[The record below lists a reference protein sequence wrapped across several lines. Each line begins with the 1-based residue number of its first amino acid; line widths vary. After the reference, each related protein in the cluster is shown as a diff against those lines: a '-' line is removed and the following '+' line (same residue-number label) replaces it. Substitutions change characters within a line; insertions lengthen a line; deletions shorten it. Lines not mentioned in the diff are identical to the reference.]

1 MLDALGLAEKPVPD
15 PWCPIVLTERLDLV
29 LTGVGKANA
38 AGAVARTRRPRHAG
52 VLSLGLAG
60 ALPSPDSSPPPQLGA
75 VILADACR
83 LADDGLALPDRFL
96 TQADLGFPA
105 VERLGESFPTD
116 PEWRRALAPLADRI
130 GGVATVSTCSG
141 TDAQAAEIAR
151 RSNGALVED
160 MESAAVG
167 LVAARLGVPF
177 ACLRVVSNHT
187 GDREH
192 QRWDLDLAFSVLAR
206 LARSL

>member
-1 MLDALGLAEKPVPD
+1 MLDALGLAESPIPD
-15 PWCPIVLTERLDLV
+15 PWRPTVLTERLDLV

-38 AGAVARTRRPRHAG
+38 AGGVARALLPRHAG

-60 ALPSPDSSPPPQLGA
+60 ALPSRNSTPPPQVGA
-75 VILADACR
+75 VVLAEACR

-96 TQADLGFPA
+96 PQTDMGFPA

-116 PEWRRALAPLADRI
+116 PAWRRALAPLADHI

-141 TDAQAAEIAR
+141 TDAQAAEIAYR
-151 RSNGALVED
+151 TNGALAED

-167 LVAARLGVPF
+167 LAAARLGVPF
-177 ACLRVVSNHT
+177 SCLRVVSNLT
-187 GDREH
+187 GDRAR
-192 QRWDLDLAFSVLAR
+192 QRWDLDLAFSVFAR

>member
-1 MLDALGLAEKPVPD
+1 
-15 PWCPIVLTERLDLV
+15 
-29 LTGVGKANA
+29 
-38 AGAVARTRRPRHAG
+38 
-52 VLSLGLAG
+52 
-60 ALPSPDSSPPPQLGA
+60 
-75 VILADACR
+75 VILAEACR

-96 TQADLGFPA
+96 TQTDMGFPA
-105 VERLGESFPTD
+105 VEQLGESFPTD
-116 PEWRRALAPLADRI
+116 PAWRRALAPLADRI
-130 GGVATVSTCSG
+130 GVVATVSTCSG
-141 TDAQAAEIAR
+141 ADAQAAEIAYR
-151 RSNGALVED
+151 TNGALAED

-187 GDREH
+187 GDREA

>member
-1 MLDALGLAEKPVPD
+1 M
-15 PWCPIVLTERLDLV
+15 
-29 LTGVGKANA
+29 
-38 AGAVARTRRPRHAG
+38 
-52 VLSLGLAG
+52 
-60 ALPSPDSSPPPQLGA
+60 
-75 VILADACR
+75 ILADACR

-105 VERLGESFPTD
+105 VEHLGESFPTD
-116 PEWRRALAPLADRI
+116 PAWRRALSPLADRI

-141 TDAQAAEIAR
+141 ADSHAAEIAR

-177 ACLRVVSNHT
+177 ACLRVVSNLT
-187 GDREH
+187 GDRDR
-192 QRWDLDLAFSVLAR
+192 QRWNLDLAFSVLAR
-206 LARSL
+206 LARSF